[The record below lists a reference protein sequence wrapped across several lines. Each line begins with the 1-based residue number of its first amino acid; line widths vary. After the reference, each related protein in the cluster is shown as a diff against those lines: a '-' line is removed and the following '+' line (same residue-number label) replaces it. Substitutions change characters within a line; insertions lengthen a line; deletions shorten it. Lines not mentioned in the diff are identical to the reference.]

1 MTIQKI
7 MVPFMKKDTGLR
19 ALAAAAAL
27 ADRFKAH
34 MDVVFMRPLITPALL
49 AEGYS
54 GGYYPIAANYVQ
66 STIETLNEGAD
77 QQAEE
82 LRKLYEAF
90 CEKYDISFYD
100 QIEHSEDKGATAS
113 WSDVYPQTSSEF
125 SKRGRVADL
134 SVLAKPGADAPKDEV
149 ELIEEVMFQSGR
161 PVLIAPA
168 NEKGFDFPE
177 TIFVAWDGGR
187 EAARAISTA
196 MPILREA
203 RLVIVATVGELK
215 SGGEP
220 ADHAASHLRLH
231 GVHATSLAAR
241 LEKGEDAEAVFLRH
255 AEKKDTDL
263 IVMGA
268 YSHSRWRE
276 VIWGGFT
283 RHLLRASEISLF
295 MAH

>member
-7 MVPFMKKDTGLR
+7 MVPFLKKDSGLP
-19 ALAAAAAL
+19 ALTAAAVL

-34 MDVVFMRPLITPALL
+34 MDVVFMRPPITPAQL

-54 GGYYPIAANYVQ
+54 GGYYPIAVNYVQ
-66 STIETLNEGAD
+66 STIQTLNERAN
-77 QQAEE
+77 QQAED
-82 LRKLYEAF
+82 LKKLYEAF
-90 CEKYDISFYD
+90 CEKHEISFYD
-100 QIEHSEDKGATAS
+100 QTEHTEDKGATAA
-113 WSDVYPQTSSEF
+113 WSDVDPRTSSDF
-125 SKRGRVADL
+125 SKRGRIADL
-134 SVLAKPGADAPKDEV
+134 SVLAKPGDDAPKDEI

-168 NEKGFDFPE
+168 NRKGFSFPD
-177 TIFVAWDGGR
+177 TVFVAWDGGR
-187 EAARAISTA
+187 EAARAISAA
-196 MPILREA
+196 MPILKEA
-203 RLVIVATVGELK
+203 RLVIVASVGKL
-215 SGGEP
+215 SFGSEP
-220 ADHAASHLRLH
+220 ANHVASHLKLH

-241 LEKGEDAEAVFLRH
+241 LERGEEAETVFLRH
-255 AEKKDTDL
+255 AEKRNADL

-283 RHLLRASEISLF
+283 RYLLKESDVPLF